1 MTSRD
6 LIERIR
12 GVPGLT
18 VGERGAALS
27 RSAAEAVLRAAGLP
41 PSPPLLEFYTQL
53 NGVALTR
60 AELELRILS
69 LDAFVATPGW
79 THMQEY
85 SGLPDDA
92 EEAEDFAG
100 YHVFAMHER
109 SLWLCDPR
117 TLETAVAFDFDVEP
131 LTLRF
136 GAMIDAIVEHHFVP
150 GWHRAYRR

>member
-1 MTSRD
+1 MTTRD
-6 LIERIR
+6 LLARIR

-18 VGERGAALS
+18 VGELGVALS
-27 RSAAEAVLRAAGLP
+27 QTAAEAILRAAGLP
-41 PSPPLLEFYTQL
+41 PGPPLIEFYTQL
-53 NGVALTR
+53 NGAALTR
-60 AELELRILS
+60 PDLELRILS
-69 LDAFVATPGW
+69 LDEFAATPAW
-79 THMQEY
+79 AHMQEY

-100 YHVFAMHER
+100 FHVFAMRER

-131 LTLRF
+131 LSLRF
-136 GAMIDAIVEHHFVP
+136 GAMIDALIERRFAP